1 MTSENKGLAD
11 DICLG
16 TGEMVTSNMEYGQEF
31 GSKRLF
37 GDRGKSHRQYWAGIG
52 ASNSEDMLHYEKS
65 GGIL

>member
-1 MTSENKGLAD
+1 
-11 DICLG
+11 
-16 TGEMVTSNMEYGQEF
+16 MVTSNMEYGQEF

-37 GDRGKSHRQYWAGIG
+37 GDRGKSHRQYWVGIG